1 MSTIAWV
8 GLGHM
13 GGPMTARLVAGGH
26 EVRGFDLSA
35 AAVSAAVAGGVIA
48 VPGIPEALAGAD
60 VLITMLQRGSQ
71 VRSVLDVALPL
82 LSPGTLVLDCSTV
95 AIDDARDLHALVAGA
110 GFGFLDAPV
119 SGGVP
124 GATAGT
130 LTFMVGGAAAD
141 LDRARPVLEPMAGR
155 IFHIGPGG
163 SGQAAKIVNNLMLG
177 ITLAATCEGAVL
189 ADRLGLDARVVH
201 QLASVSSGD
210 SWALRTWYPMPGVV
224 ETAAVNRDFEGGFA
238 VDLMAKD
245 LGLALA
251 AGATTDTAL
260 PFTAAVADGLA
271 RLQAAGLGD
280 RDSSV
285 FVKLVDGSVD
295 RSVDGPAQ

>member
-1 MSTIAWV
+1 MATIAWV

-13 GGPMTARLVAGGH
+13 GAPMTARLVAAGH
-26 EVRGFDLSA
+26 EVRGHDLDA
-35 AAVSAAVAGGVIA
+35 EAVRVAVAGGVVA
-48 VPGIPEALAGAD
+48 PGSLAAALDGAD

-71 VRSVLDVALPL
+71 VRAVLAEALPL
-82 LSPGTLVLDCSTV
+82 LPPGTLVIDSSTI
-95 AIDDARDLHALVAGA
+95 AIDDARELHRTVAEA
-110 GFGFLDAPV
+110 GLPFLDAPV

-141 LDRARPVLEPMAGR
+141 LERARPVLEPMAGR

-189 ADRLGLDARVVH
+189 ADRLGLDHRVF
-201 QLASVSSGD
+201 QQMASVSSGD
-210 SWALRTWYPMPGVV
+210 SWALRTWYPMPGVL
-224 ETAAVNRDFEGGFA
+224 ETAAVNRDFDGGFV

-251 AGATTDTAL
+251 AGAATGTGL
-260 PFTAAVADGLA
+260 PFTAEV
-271 RLQAAGLGD
+271 AAGLQRLRDAGLGGK
-280 RDSSV
+280 DSSV
-285 FVKLVDGSVD
+285 FVKLVDGSLD
-295 RSVDGPAQ
+295 